1 MSDYPRIEITKH
13 ATSNP
18 DLKLH
23 AKNSQDK
30 WATMQFNTI
39 CQGRKKNDNVLEI
52 VVWTN
57 VDSDTDK
64 FIKAQLDVVSFG
76 IFIENLHKLRN
87 SLGDGLEEFKTPVLV
102 LSDQAWVRD
111 QSTGKSRP
119 GEQYP
124 VAKIYLGRDKE
135 NRFWISLVSAK
146 QGRPLIKFVF
156 HVPKLTAL
164 VKPDGTML
172 TDAEHSHYALA
183 SITRSI
189 EQLHLMTLATKFIV
203 PGSQQPGDTTT
214 TGSVSTAFD
223 DITF

>member
-1 MSDYPRIEITKH
+1 M
-13 ATSNP
+13 
-18 DLKLH
+18 
-23 AKNSQDK
+23 
-30 WATMQFNTI
+30 
-39 CQGRKKNDNVLEI
+39 
-52 VVWTN
+52 
-57 VDSDTDK
+57 
-64 FIKAQLDVVSFG
+64 
-76 IFIENLHKLRN
+76 
-87 SLGDGLEEFKTPVLV
+87 

-119 GEQYP
+119 GEQYL

-172 TDAEHSHYALA
+172 TEAEHSHYALA

-203 PGSQQPGDTTT
+203 PGGQQPRDTTT